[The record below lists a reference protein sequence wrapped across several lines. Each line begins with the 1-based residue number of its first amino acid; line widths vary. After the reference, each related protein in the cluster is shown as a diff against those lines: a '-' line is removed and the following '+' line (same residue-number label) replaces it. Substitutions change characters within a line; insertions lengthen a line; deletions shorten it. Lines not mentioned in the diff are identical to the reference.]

1 MSFISIKDPTR
12 RREIVADY
20 IRLRNNVRGN
30 DTNARLGQL
39 ESENMVLAQ
48 ARPIVKSLDK
58 VVDKLSDFKVK
69 VDPPE
74 TLYDEYDKR
83 KNNKDY
89 AFGMYKV
96 DENRYW
102 LGNQEV
108 SIDTDNNVIVAGHNY
123 GNSKGLWNFLML
135 NNPKHFQKTEK
146 DKEAYLS
153 IAEKTDLINH
163 PSDVVHGGTAK
174 LTWLKQHMEVVG
186 KPEEEEGEEGKE
198 EEGEKKGEG
207 LPGADGYIAGL
218 IKRLHLVVAERYAGN
233 VEATTPV
240 IRQILEDLKRVKYLN
255 DRDIVNTCR
264 ELGI

>member
-20 IRLRNNVRGN
+20 IRLKNNVRGD

-39 ESENMVLAQ
+39 ESENMVLAK

-74 TLYDEYDKR
+74 NWYDDYDKK

-96 DENRYW
+96 DENKYW

-108 SIDTDNNVIVAGHNY
+108 SIDTDNNVIIDGHNY
-123 GNSKGLWNFLML
+123 GNSKGLWNYLML

-153 IAEKTDLINH
+153 IAEKTDLLNH
-163 PSDVVHGGTAK
+163 PSDILTGGTAK
-174 LTWLKQHMEVVG
+174 LTWLKQHMEVVV
-186 KPEEEEGEEGKE
+186 KPPEEEEVLVEGDPVE
-198 EEGEKKGEG
+198 KGEG
-207 LPGADGYIAGL
+207 LQGVDGYIAGL
-218 IKRLHLVVAERYAGN
+218 IKQLHLVVAERKAGN

-240 IRQILEDLKRVKYLN
+240 IRQILDDLKRIGYLN

-264 ELGI
+264 ELYM